1 MVRSMMGIKR
11 TTLTKIYHSRN
22 VQVLVPGKRALL
34 VVMVLLLSFR
44 AGLNGAAAAERIII
58 GSPGPSLSI
67 LPIELAIRKGFFK
80 QEGLDVL
87 HVTMRTNIIMN
98 ALLTGE
104 IDYATP
110 IGSVLRAATTGL
122 PVRSVGIL
130 LDRPDYFLTVKPV
143 IHSLKELKGKRIAIG
158 NYGSSSDV
166 ALRAVLEQEG
176 IDSVNGVQR
185 LQMGGASS
193 RFAALVAGA
202 VDATVTTIPY
212 NLLAE
217 KKGFKNLLWIGGR
230 VEMPL
235 SGLGVRLQKID
246 TAPGE
251 IIKTLR
257 AVSRAI
263 DFAKNNQDATIEALM
278 NWTKIDRD
286 AALASYDLGKKSWP
300 DYLITLDKPL
310 QAVVDQAVKEMQI
323 SKVPSLD
330 RVREWTFAREVRRE
344 LESTTLQKERR

>member
-1 MVRSMMGIKR
+1 MER
-11 TTLTKIYHSRN
+11 TKVKSIC
-22 VQVLVPGKRALL
+22 RAWKLQGAAPWKTIAL
-34 VVMVLLLSFR
+34 VVMGILLPFW
-44 AGLNGAAAAERIII
+44 AGINTATAADRIII

-80 QEGLDVL
+80 QEGLEVL
-87 HVTMRTNIIMN
+87 HVTMRTNIIIN

-110 IGSVLRAATTGL
+110 IGSVLRGATNGL
-122 PVRSVGIL
+122 PVRAVGIL
-130 LDRPDYFLTVKPV
+130 FGRPDYFLTVKPG
-143 IHSLKELKGKRIAIG
+143 IYSLKELKGKRIAIG

-166 ALRAVLEQEG
+166 ALRAVLEGEG
-176 IDSVNGVQR
+176 MDAVNGVQR
-185 LQMGGASS
+185 LQMGGSSS
-193 RFAALVAGA
+193 RFAALVSGA
-202 VDATVTTIPY
+202 VDATITTIPY
-212 NLLAE
+212 NILAE

-278 NWTKIDRD
+278 HWTKIDRE

-300 DYLITLDKPL
+300 DYLITSDKPL
-310 QAVVDQAVKEMQI
+310 QAVVEQAAKEMQI
-323 SKVPSLD
+323 LKIPSLE
-330 RVREWTFAREVRRE
+330 RVRDWTFAREVRHE
-344 LESTTLQKERR
+344 LESTKPQNERR